1 MISSVFHDL
10 DNKHTEGGTGR
21 QGMLTPT
28 WHLIPPL
35 FFFRSP
41 CCSAMYFYFALIIF
55 EMVCGL
61 LFSGTN
67 LVNICIS
74 CIAQHKFRNRCKNI
88 SAFCRNLKSNT
99 EKMLG
104 NITKHN
110 FVWRLLIYVRYY
122 FILKKIILK
131 NNKDASAVDLK

>member
-1 MISSVFHDL
+1 
-10 DNKHTEGGTGR
+10 
-21 QGMLTPT
+21 
-28 WHLIPPL
+28 
-35 FFFRSP
+35 
-41 CCSAMYFYFALIIF
+41 
-55 EMVCGL
+55 MVCYDY

-122 FILKKIILK
+122 FILKFFFLKIIKMLAQLTSNK
-131 NNKDASAVDLK
+131 YFKDAFLSLFSMFLTYKKSRKYIARNKKMYMYLCLY